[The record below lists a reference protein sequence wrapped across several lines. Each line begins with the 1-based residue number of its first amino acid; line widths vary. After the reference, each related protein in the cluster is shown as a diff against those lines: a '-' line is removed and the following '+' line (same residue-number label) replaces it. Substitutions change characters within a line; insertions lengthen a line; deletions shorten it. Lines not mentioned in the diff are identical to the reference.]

1 MSLVNFSCSSIS
13 PRAFLCNVSWVGI
26 PSASNT
32 HSIRLTKCWLG
43 EGSSLLQVTLF
54 SSEYS
59 LELVALSLRYLPGK
73 TSSAS
78 LLKGSNHSSFWPWTC
93 LVSWVHWPSWSLSP
107 EDLHGFPVVLWNLL
121 LKSCDAKGFITSTCN
136 LLSCNSL
143 IDSVDLSAHLNASN
157 VLTVVTGSFPRKGP
171 GCNSWCK
178 SFEYELESFSL
189 WMDNSSL
196 CASLSDCLVT
206 LFAEGSAPEK

>member
-1 MSLVNFSCSSIS
+1 MSLVNFSFSSRS
-13 PRAFLCNVSWVGI
+13 PQALLCNVSWVGS

-32 HSIRLTKCWLG
+32 HSIRLTKCWHG
-43 EGSSLLQVTLF
+43 EGSSLWQVTLF

-59 LELVALSLRYLPGK
+59 LELVALSLQYLPGK

-78 LLKGSNHSSFWPWTC
+78 LLKGSNHSSFFFFFY
-93 LVSWVHWPSWSLSP
+93 LVSWVHWPSWLLSP
-107 EDLHGFPVVLWNLL
+107 DDLHGFPVVFWNLL
-121 LKSCDAKGFITSTCN
+121 LKSSDAKGIITSTCN

-143 IDSVDLSAHLNASN
+143 INSVDLSAHLNASS
-157 VLTVVTGSFPRKGP
+157 VLTVVTGSFPGKGP

-178 SFEYELESFSL
+178 SCEYELESFSL
-189 WMDNSSL
+189 WMDISSL

-206 LFAEGSAPEK
+206 LLAEGSAPGK